1 MEKTTNEKK
10 RELGQLLVRIQ
21 EAKRNLKGLKDEL
34 FKRGDDL
41 KDLGERLKHNLL
53 SVAFGKPEE
62 FLSRTVPATGRLIVD
77 NDLQKFLNVEFLK
90 QKLDQV
96 RELEGK
102 LKELAEK
109 KQELE
114 VHLYKD

>member
-21 EAKRNLKGLKDEL
+21 EAKRNLKRIKDDL
-34 FKRGDDL
+34 SKRGDEL
-41 KDLGERLKHNLL
+41 IDLGEKLDSSPL
-53 SVAFGKPEE
+53 SVALGKSEE
-62 FLSRTVPATGRLIVD
+62 FISRTVPKRLIVSD
-77 NDLQKFLNVEFLK
+77 DLQKFLNVEFLK

-96 RELEGK
+96 RELEGE
-102 LKELAEK
+102 LKDLAEK
-109 KQELE
+109 RQELE